1 MYMPGI
7 SDPRSVPSWM
17 LATTGVVAILFGLA
31 ALIWPQI
38 TLFVLILLFGVQAL
52 VIGLVEFLAM
62 FRAMSEHQTWWTHLV
77 IAILNVGV
85 AVFIFTYPEMTAV
98 VLLYVFAFWA
108 IILGIVEVVRG
119 VSTGE
124 LTELIVGALTIVAG
138 LVVLSNPFA
147 GLLAYIVLVGVFA
160 IVRGAILLY
169 GAFRLPATTPTSTI

>member
-7 SDPRSVPSWM
+7 NDSRSVPSWM
-17 LATTGVVAILFGLA
+17 LATTGVIAILFGLA
-31 ALIWPQI
+31 ALIWPDI
-38 TLFVLILLFGVQAL
+38 TLFVLILLFGIQVL
-52 VIGLVEFLAM
+52 VVGLVEFLAM
-62 FRAMSEHQTWWTHLV
+62 FRALSEHQTWWTHLV

-85 AVFIFTYPEMTAV
+85 AVYIFAYPAMTAV
-98 VLLYVFAFWA
+98 LLLYVFAFWA
-108 IILGIVEVVRG
+108 IILGIVEIVRG

-124 LTELIVGALTIVAG
+124 PIELVVGALTIVVG

-169 GAFRLPATTPTSTI
+169 GSYRVSTATPTSTI